1 MTLCDILLWTDL
13 CLLHKHLLR
22 DVLGNM
28 FFQQQVIENFSKT
41 LKIYLWRNPFLG
53 CRTTIY
59 NFTKK
64 TGRLINKKSI
74 KLCKFD
80 RVPNIMSKVIG
91 GCFLYWI
98 KTADNMNEKNSR
110 YMNKNTSKI
119 IFDFNQWL
127 SWNFKEN
134 SSYRANS
141 LNTFLKQ

>member
-28 FFQQQVIENFSKT
+28 FFQQQVIKNFSKT

-64 TGRLINKKSI
+64 TGGLINKKSI

-98 KTADNMNEKNSR
+98 KIADNMNEKTAVIWIKTPPRQFSILVNDLAE
-110 YMNKNTSKI
+110 T
-119 IFDFNQWL
+119 
-127 SWNFKEN
+127 
-134 SSYRANS
+134 
-141 LNTFLKQ
+141 LKRTVLTEQTH